1 MIPRFTEWWR
11 LRSRREQVLLAIM
24 FVLAGI
30 TLAWLLVIRPLGD
43 SLASARERHERAVIA
58 LANARAQGAVITR
71 LEGQRTPPLEA
82 SLQSILS
89 AEAAR
94 AGFALSRIT
103 PDGDDRVSLSMTS
116 AKPQAFFAWLDRL
129 ETGRGLVV
137 ERLNVASNSDRTLS
151 VELTVRARGG

>member
-1 MIPRFTEWWR
+1 MIVRLTEWWR

-24 FVLAGI
+24 FILAGI

-43 SLASARERHERAVIA
+43 PLAAARERHERAVIA
-58 LANARAQGAVITR
+58 LANARAQGAAIAR
-71 LEGQRTPPLEA
+71 LEGLRTPPLEA
-82 SLQSILS
+82 SLQSIL
-89 AEAAR
+89 AADAAQ

-103 PDGDDRVSLSMTS
+103 PDGDDRVSLSMPS

-129 ETGRGLVV
+129 EAGRGLVV